1 MNRKYILIGL
11 LVCITGIFSG
21 CHSWLD
27 VQPEDQV
34 TDGQLFSTESGFRTA
49 LNGIYVELSNNALY
63 GGELSVDAVEI
74 LAQRYD
80 FSGNTTNAYRLGTYN
95 YTIDYAKSKFAA
107 VWEKAYS
114 LIANCNKL
122 LEYAEKNEEVL
133 TGKMRKMIIG
143 EAMALRA
150 FLHFDMLRL
159 FAPAP
164 VNDDGQAYVPY
175 VETYPDI
182 HPESIKVTP
191 FLDKVVRD
199 LVKAKSL
206 VADFDTTAAGV
217 LASSSG
223 KMRMS
228 KANILAGPSF
238 NYGDFFAGRGYR
250 LTYYSI
256 TALLARVYQYAGKNE
271 DAFRCA
277 SEVVE
282 YGKKSGTL
290 FYQDDFAGVTVNNGT
305 SIADF
310 DQKSDFKLKS
320 SLIFAA
326 YNEKAYEGAGIKS
339 YFNLSSKTEDGTPLA
354 SNYFQLKR
362 VELFTNRGVEEWAT
376 DVRSKNMIF
385 PALEVI
391 PVSAK
396 WYVYSKNPDVAEHLK
411 ISPVIRLT
419 EMNYILA
426 ECHARNGN
434 YGEAYGILNN
444 IRAGR
449 QLDRLAVGNSWEE
462 FLIDL
467 IGDARREW
475 ISEGQLFF
483 LYKRLDAAFNLNGEM
498 HKLTRGEA
506 SLPLPKD
513 QK

>member
-1 MNRKYILIGL
+1 
-11 LVCITGIFSG
+11 
-21 CHSWLD
+21 
-27 VQPEDQV
+27 
-34 TDGQLFSTESGFRTA
+34 
-49 LNGIYVELSNNALY
+49 
-63 GGELSVDAVEI
+63 
-74 LAQRYD
+74 
-80 FSGNTTNAYRLGTYN
+80 
-95 YTIDYAKSKFAA
+95 
-107 VWEKAYS
+107 
-114 LIANCNKL
+114 
-122 LEYAEKNEEVL
+122 
-133 TGKMRKMIIG
+133 
-143 EAMALRA
+143 
-150 FLHFDMLRL
+150 
-159 FAPAP
+159 
-164 VNDDGQAYVPY
+164 
-175 VETYPDI
+175 
-182 HPESIKVTP
+182 
-191 FLDKVVRD
+191 
-199 LVKAKSL
+199 
-206 VADFDTTAAGV
+206 
-217 LASSSG
+217 
-223 KMRMS
+223 MS

-444 IRAGR
+444 MRAGR